1 MPTKII
7 SLLLLIVLLFA
18 RPAFA
23 VTQYINSITPETLT
37 IASGSTTASITVA
50 SPTGTYFLLWGGS
63 STTAT
68 TSSAQG
74 FCYVTLSGTTLT
86 ATRTTS
92 STNTC
97 TANVT
102 LVDATSNLVTS
113 VQRGTIAVSSGT
125 SNTATISSVTTAN
138 SSVNILGHSNGN
150 TTFDFEVDDPY
161 LVLTSSTVVTA
172 TVGAL
177 LTSSTASYQ
186 VINWNAAALNQS
198 TQPFLKA
205 WTNSATSTTQAIT
218 SVNTSNAMLM
228 FAGNDNG
235 NTAASG
241 IDEQIGE
248 ITGATAV
255 TISTGIADGDAI
267 KYAGTVIE
275 FVSGVLTQ
283 AAQRGIT
290 TIAASTSSKTDTIT
304 SAATNASSI
313 NFTGWTTTTTA
324 LTSLANI
331 SPTHS
336 QASATTITAA
346 VGGTVPATNTT
357 TIGWEVLT
365 FSRSGAI
372 PAVQCVPTGAQ
383 KAGLI
388 YPIYTDPPSG
398 IYSGLIT
405 LMGTYPN
412 VPVVAVLNP
421 NSGPG
426 SSASAAYTTA
436 IGQLQTAG
444 AIVLGYIETGYGV
457 ANADF
462 TPQNETTMKAD
473 IAAWQSFYPAIQGIF
488 IDEMDDTGSSTGCT
502 SISGGNC
509 VALYQALTT
518 YAHGLGLYLTYGNP
532 GENTISAYFS
542 SSPPAVDR
550 YMVYETNA
558 YGTAANYNNA
568 GLCNYINCATVA
580 FTVSYSSTNLT
591 TMMQNAAWVYMTDD
605 HATNPYDAAPTYL
618 STEIAA
624 ISAFNAAGTGTS
636 CAMNQGF
643 P

>member
-1 MPTKII
+1 MLTKILKLFFI
-7 SLLLLIVLLFA
+7 ILCLIA
-18 RPAFA
+18 TPAHA
-23 VTQYINSITPETLT
+23 TTKYINSVTPESLT
-37 IASGSTTASITVA
+37 IASGATTASTTVPA
-50 SPTGTYFLLWGGS
+50 ATGTYFLLWGGS

-102 LVDATSNLVTS
+102 LVDATANLVTS
-113 VQRGTIAVSSGT
+113 VQRGTIAITTGT

-150 TTFDFEVDDPY
+150 STFDFEIDDPY
-161 LVLTSSTVVTA
+161 LVLTSGTVVTA

-177 LTSSTASYQ
+177 LTSSTVSYQ
-186 VINWNAAALNQS
+186 VINWNASALNQS
-198 TQPFLKA
+198 TQPFLTA
-205 WTNSATSTTQAIT
+205 WTNSATSTTQTIT
-218 SVNTSNAMLM
+218 SVNTANAMLL
-228 FAGNDNG
+228 FAGNENG
-235 NTAASG
+235 NTTKTAV
-241 IDEQIGE
+241 DEQIGE
-248 ITGATAV
+248 ITSSTAV

-275 FVSGVLTQ
+275 FVPGVLTQ
-283 AAQRGIT
+283 TAQRGIT

-304 SAATNASSI
+304 SAATNASAL
-313 NFTGWTTTTTA
+313 NLTGWTSTTTV

-331 SPTHS
+331 VPRHA
-336 QASATTITAA
+336 QASATTITSN
-346 VGGTVPATNTT
+346 VGGTVPSAKTT
-357 TIGWEVLT
+357 QSGWEVLT
-365 FSRSGAI
+365 FSNSSTT

-383 KAGLI
+383 TAGLI

-405 LMGTYPN
+405 LMGSNPN
-412 VPVVAVLNP
+412 VPVIVILNP

-426 SSASAAYTTA
+426 ASANAAYTTA
-436 IGQLQTAG
+436 IGQLQSAG

-473 IAAWQSFYPAIQGIF
+473 IASWQSFYPAINGIF
-488 IDEMDDTGSSTGCT
+488 IDEMDDTGSATACT
-502 SISGGNC
+502 SISGGSC

-518 YAHGLGLYLTYGNP
+518 YAHGLGLPLTYGNP

-558 YGTAANYNNA
+558 YGVAANYNNA
-568 GLCNYINCATVA
+568 GLCSYTNCASVVYA
-580 FTVSYSSTNLT
+580 LAYSSTNLT
-591 TMMQNAAWVYMTDD
+591 LMMKNSSWVFMTDD

-618 STEIAA
+618 STEMAA
-624 ISAFNAAGTGTS
+624 ISSFNSGGTGTS
-636 CAMNQGF
+636 CAMVPGF